1 MGLLYSISFLLGNF
15 SGTGRLIHF
24 LIGIKNRKNREK
36 NINWLAIV
44 SLVWI
49 HLAPAVVLFFIYQP
63 QLSWIQHVLIL
74 VASLVVGFK
83 WTGSWAQ
90 TTDELEKVILGEH
103 EIRRNEKTSIEQI
116 WRNSLA
122 GIVKYFR
129 EIYARMFPYKVWLKS
144 YIRFRTREE
153 DDRAVKILQELCQ
166 EIDISNVI
174 LCVFPGDH
182 TQGYAIL
189 KPRFKKGLSFVVIS
203 SFASEKLSYDELR
216 ALIAHELMHIHNKDY
231 YSNNSLFSMGT
242 IFCFIFGTMLYA
254 SLIDLFLRIVPLIAL
269 FLVIILPVLLI
280 AFIFVVLYFLQSK
293 HGYWFQIR
301 ELRAD
306 RKSCKL
312 SGNMRE
318 GMLKLLER
326 LKVEEVAEDSNTMWF
341 QKYYLRY
348 NRWHFHPSI
357 EYRIKKIQEYQEWS
371 YKDYFK
377 LFFQTIKWVL
387 TGKGWSGS

>member
-1 MGLLYSISFLLGNF
+1 MGLLYFVSFLLGNF
-15 SGTGRLIHF
+15 SGIGRLVHF
-24 LIGIKNRKNREK
+24 FIGIINRKNRDK

-44 SLVWI
+44 PLVWI
-49 HLAPAVVLFFIYQP
+49 QLAPAVILFFIYQP
-63 QLSWIQHVLIL
+63 QFSWVHHVLII
-74 VASLVVGFK
+74 VASSVVGFK

-90 TTDELEKVILGEH
+90 ITDELEKVVLGEH
-103 EIRRNEKTSIEQI
+103 EIRRNEKTSIVQI
-116 WRNSLA
+116 WRNSLV

-129 EIYARMFPYKVWLKS
+129 GIYARMFPYKVWLRS
-144 YIRFRTREE
+144 YTRFRTREQ
-153 DDRAVKILQELCQ
+153 DDRAKQILQELCQ

-174 LCVFPGDH
+174 LCVYPGDH

-189 KPRFKKGLSFVVIS
+189 KPRFRKGLSFVVIS
-203 SFASEKLSYDELR
+203 SFASEKLSCDELR

-242 IFCFIFGTMLYA
+242 IFGFIFVAMLYT
-254 SLIDLFLRIVPLIAL
+254 SLIDLFLRIFPLIAL

-280 AFIFVVLYFLQSK
+280 AFIIIILYFLQDK

-306 RKSCKL
+306 RKGCKL
-312 SGNMRE
+312 SGNIRE

-326 LKVEEVAEDSNTMWF
+326 LKVEEATEDFNTMWF
-341 QKYYLRY
+341 QKYYFRY

-357 EYRIKKIQEYQEWS
+357 DYRIKKIQEYHEWS
-371 YKDYFK
+371 YKDYSK